1 MRFKE
6 SKYTLT
12 AEELGHV
19 FVYPEFG
26 ALLRR
31 GRNWV
36 VEHDDPIYDW
46 TLTRAQGH
54 LLERLKARFV
64 AWKVAVEILE
74 DRVRVS
80 LEGDPDHTLVLW
92 RDGGVSGTLLD
103 ELTPKPRPWWARLL
117 GARV

>member
-1 MRFKE
+1 MFKE
-6 SKYTLT
+6 SRYTLT

-26 ALLRR
+26 AILKY
-31 GRNWV
+31 GRKWV
-36 VEHDDPIYDW
+36 VEHDNPAYDW
-46 TLTRAQGH
+46 ALTKAQARI
-54 LLERLKARFV
+54 LERLKARFV